1 MRAHVRIQGVG
12 GQLCKSLC
20 HMEVIDPRSIIT
32 MVGMVGLQENALEV
46 RRGKVLPLQ
55 GAPSPLRW

>member
-20 HMEVIDPRSIIT
+20 HIDVIDPRSMIT
-32 MVGMVGLQENALEV
+32 MVEMVGLQENGLEV
-46 RRGKVLPLQ
+46 RRGKVLPL
-55 GAPSPLRW
+55 